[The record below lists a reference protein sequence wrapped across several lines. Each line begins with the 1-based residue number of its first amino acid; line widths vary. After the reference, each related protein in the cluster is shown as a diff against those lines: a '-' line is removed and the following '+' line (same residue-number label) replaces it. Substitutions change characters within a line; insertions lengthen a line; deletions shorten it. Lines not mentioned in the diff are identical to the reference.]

1 MALSLSLSLVLNVN
15 IANAASGNK
24 DNCGRMDKALIVDEV
39 KLSVEKESYFKR
51 YKFDGVE
58 ISENLLD
65 YNDSSKI
72 WSSEFYLILSGDKVE
87 RFFAMINCDFSI
99 EYSRD
104 SEFGSNNV
112 PDKSGTQ

>member
-1 MALSLSLSLVLNVN
+1 VALSLSLSLVLNVDV
-15 IANAASGNK
+15 ANAASGNN
-24 DNCGRMDKALIVDEV
+24 DNCGRMDKSLIVDEV
-39 KLSVEKESYFKR
+39 KLSVEKERYFKR

-58 ISENLLD
+58 ISKNLLV

-72 WSSEFYLILSGDKVE
+72 WSSEFYLIASGNKVE
-87 RFFAMINCDFSI
+87 RFFAMINCDLSI

-104 SEFGSNNV
+104 SEFRSNNM

>member
-1 MALSLSLSLVLNVN
+1 MVLSLSLSLVLDVDV
-15 IANAASGNK
+15 ANAVAGNN
-24 DNCGRMDKALIVDEV
+24 DNCARMDKSLIVDEV

-58 ISENLLD
+58 ISKDLLV

-72 WSSEFYLILSGDKVE
+72 WSAEFYLILSGAKIG
-87 RFFAMINCDFSI
+87 RFFAMIDCDGSI

-104 SEFGSNNV
+104 SEFRSNNV
-112 PDKSGTQ
+112 SDKSEI